1 MEDNKLNK
9 YLDEIGREELLSE
22 AEEQQLSARVLKGD
36 KRALDRLIE
45 KNLKFVVAIARGYQ
59 GKGLDMDDLISEG
72 NMGLMKAAAKFDAT
86 RGTRFVNYAVVYVR
100 QNIEKALKRESDA
113 QRVESRKDGQTRS
126 IDAPLGSKT
135 GVSLLSVLADGN
147 AVLADKRVY
156 DGNMATA
163 FERAMASL
171 EGREHQV
178 ISLYYGLEDEALTM
192 AEIADAMQLRRER
205 VRQIRDHGL
214 RRLKKNYR
222 QSLAELRE

>member
-126 IDAPLGSKT
+126 IDAPLGSNT

-205 VRQIRDHGL
+205 VRQIRDNAL

>member
-1 MEDNKLNK
+1 MEDKKLNK

-205 VRQIRDHGL
+205 VRQIRDNAL

>member
-205 VRQIRDHGL
+205 VRQIRDNAL

>member
-9 YLDEIGREELLSE
+9 YLDEIGHEELLSE

-86 RGTRFVNYAVVYVR
+86 RGTRFVNFAVVYVR

-205 VRQIRDHGL
+205 VRQIRDNAL

>member
-86 RGTRFVNYAVVYVR
+86 RGTRFVNFAVVYVR

-205 VRQIRDHGL
+205 VRQIRDNAL

>member
-36 KRALDRLIE
+36 KHALDRLIE

-59 GKGLDMDDLISEG
+59 GKGLDMGDLISEG

-205 VRQIRDHGL
+205 VRQIRDHAL

>member
-36 KRALDRLIE
+36 KRALDRLIA

-59 GKGLDMDDLISEG
+59 GRGLDMDDLISEG
-72 NMGLMKAAAKFDAT
+72 NVGLMKAAAKFDAT

-100 QNIEKALKRESDA
+100 RSIEKALKRESDA

-147 AVLADKRVY
+147 AVLADKRIY
-156 DGNMATA
+156 DSNMATA
-163 FERAMASL
+163 FERAMAL
-171 EGREHQV
+171 LAGREHQV
-178 ISLYYGLEDEALTM
+178 ISLYYGLNDEALTL
-192 AEIADAMQLRRER
+192 AEIADAMHLKRER
-205 VRQIRDHGL
+205 VRQIRDHAL
-214 RRLKKNYR
+214 RRLKKKYR

>member
-86 RGTRFVNYAVVYVR
+86 RGTRFVNFAVVYVR

-192 AEIADAMQLRRER
+192 AEIADAMQLGRER
-205 VRQIRDHGL
+205 VRQIRDHAL

>member
-9 YLDEIGREELLSE
+9 YLDEIGREELLCE

-205 VRQIRDHGL
+205 VRQIRDHAL

>member
-192 AEIADAMQLRRER
+192 AEIADAMQLGRER
-205 VRQIRDHGL
+205 VRQIRDHAL

>member
-59 GKGLDMDDLISEG
+59 GNGLDMDDLISEG

-86 RGTRFVNYAVVYVR
+86 RGTRFVNFAVVYVR

-205 VRQIRDHGL
+205 VRQIRDHAL

>member
-205 VRQIRDHGL
+205 VRQIRDHAL

>member
-9 YLDEIGREELLSE
+9 YLDEIGRVELLSE

-205 VRQIRDHGL
+205 VRQIRDNAL

>member
-22 AEEQQLSARVLKGD
+22 TEEQQLSARVLKGD

-192 AEIADAMQLRRER
+192 AEIADAMQLGRER
-205 VRQIRDHGL
+205 VRQIRDNAL

>member
-86 RGTRFVNYAVVYVR
+86 RGTRFVNFAVVYVR

-205 VRQIRDHGL
+205 VRQIRDHAL